1 MRNLKKILALV
12 LALVMSLSLMA
23 TAGAA
28 SFPDVDAENPYA
40 TAIEVLDGLKVFQG
54 FEDGTFKPTDTLNRA
69 QAAVLVYRI
78 ATGDV
83 ENKYLDNYTY
93 MQQSKFADLDGYNWA
108 KGYINYCQNAGIVVG
123 TSATTFNP
131 GAPVTGYQ
139 LMVML
144 LRTLGY
150 GKAGEFTDPKGWELQ
165 TASIAEREGILKN
178 VTGGDFGAPAPR
190 QMVAEILFRGLLHE
204 TMQYSPLTPDGYTK
218 SGETLGKRVGLSEV
232 EGVVMANELASL
244 LDNDVLAEGK
254 TQLDD
259 NLIDYTTDFDD
270 IGERKLA
277 YLKDGKTVLSI
288 EDSSKNTREFTLDA
302 SSLKDLLK
310 KASLN
315 AGDAEHFINFA
326 EVDKYTTPYRIRYV
340 LQVEDDGT
348 GTKVLVGSD
357 NVAQDV
363 ADSIKAANG
372 AAVVEY
378 NDATD
383 DEISVVLKP
392 KSEVSRVDLKWME
405 YIFADG
411 DLSTTSTYE
420 VGEIYVNTQS
430 TKDISDDPDYYYE
443 KFVETFLTYDDN
455 KTTIDGNEKGN
466 WLKVIDNDADG
477 KADYVLKVIYTGAQV
492 ERIKNDKITL
502 DVKNHALASHDR
514 LSDGVRDN
522 EVNTLTSQTVVNM
535 SDEALEEGD
544 VVYYAIIDGVA
555 RAYKAEMVT
564 ATIDKINRNTKS
576 TTTTDGD
583 EYFESAVCNHI
594 LDPEYMDEVTDLVGK
609 VSFDLYF
616 DRGGW
621 LLTFIKS
628 NRAGDFKLITDGWF
642 NSTKTGDEYAARV
655 YNDEEGKQEIVDL
668 TSGGSKFIGRDV
680 VYVDGKGVAHTT
692 DNNDWDALKYFG
704 ATADIAADSSALDN
718 NMAGAPNYDPDQIQA
733 GKTPADLNGG
743 YVTDTN
749 VLHNRIKTTVASI
762 DEEGNILPV
771 EDYRITGRYN
781 HLMIALG
788 NDKIPT
794 SAYSSGT
801 PYVTDGDTAYDENPE
816 DENGAPITNV
826 ELRALNTTKYY
837 VVWPAGSG
845 VGVKAFTGYASAGDI
860 VKLASNRGSKGLE
873 LVEDIYAVGTQTVR
887 ENDHRDDEYYY
898 TADIVVV
905 ELNAAPTSARD
916 IVLLVDDE
924 GQVSSTGLRHVQ
936 VIEPDGS
943 SKWIDVK
950 NNPNLTLARDNYD
963 KKIQPGLYFREEA
976 GDEIYTLEWMDA
988 DDILAAECFIT
999 GQVQTVVKTGK
1010 QDYVIVNPADDVT
1023 VQNSGDVVNVANED
1037 TVQPIITESAKFYT
1051 LGYGVSN
1058 AAGYKK
1064 EAANLSDEDAE
1075 DYRTV
1080 LNSKVEGVEKGSA
1093 GDPALNRDFY
1103 LERDKTSYYYND
1115 VLIRYNDKNQIVWAV
1130 SFQNTFDS
1138 KGTPDYAQQVWANVV
1153 PAAVEEEEKP
1163 EVITFT
1169 DVTVKGV
1176 EVVDGAVTISK
1187 AASDDA
1193 TTAGIAFTSNADT
1206 VSVYFEGTKKTVA
1219 EASDVWTEAV
1229 GAVAAGTYQII
1240 LEKKG
1245 LDPVTKTVTVTVA
1258 DAGSDA
1264 SISSLKIKG
1273 IEVTSADIPTLEYG
1287 QATIRKPVV
1296 VDYDTNQTDALHI
1309 EVTTNDPNAS
1319 WAVTTA
1325 GDCGV
1330 TKGDTDALTVGA
1342 NKNVVITVTAEDRT
1356 TTAVYTLADLT
1367 VEDAPL
1373 TLAGAATYTNSKY
1386 KIGGLPE
1393 AGTALDTT
1401 TAKVGYTKDITIIA
1415 AADTPAS
1422 NEVTEVSYTIAGG
1435 TKVVLGEE
1443 AGTYTIE
1450 AAKLAGKT
1458 GAIVVTVTE
1467 TAFGLTAK
1475 AGAATVTGGSEI
1487 KIVGGSGTALDAT
1500 GEGVSNR
1507 TDLVFTVD
1515 ASDNAHYVSEVTY
1528 DIDGAGAETI
1538 EAVDGKYT
1546 ISAEEL
1552 EGATEVEIDV
1562 TEESLIVVTNKTG
1575 AAVVIAVNDAAE
1587 GESVATDGT
1596 IGIMPGDTI
1605 KVVTAADKK
1614 PVISNN
1620 TSAVLSA
1627 PVESGTNLVWTIS
1640 GIDADGNLTLEGYF
1654 PMP

>member
-1 MRNLKKILALV
+1 MRNLKKILAMV

-28 SFPDVDAENPYA
+28 QFPDVDDSNPYK
-40 TAIEVLDGLKVFQG
+40 TAIDVLDELKVFQG

-93 MQQSKFADLDGYNWA
+93 MQQSKFNDLDGYNWA

-139 LMVML
+139 LLVMI

-165 TASIAEREGILKN
+165 TAKIAEREGMLKN

-259 NLIDYTTDFDD
+259 YLIDYTTDFDD

-378 NDATD
+378 DAATD

-411 DLSTTSTYE
+411 DLSDAYE

-514 LSDGVRDN
+514 LSDGVRDH

-628 NRAGDFKLITDGWF
+628 NGAGDFKLITDGWF

-692 DNNDWDALKYFG
+692 DNNDWDALKYLG
-704 ATADIAADSSALDN
+704 ATADEARDSSALDN
-718 NMAGAPNYDPDQIQA
+718 NMAGAPNYDPDEIQA

-801 PYVTDGDTAYDENPE
+801 PYVTDGDTAYDVNPE
-816 DENGAPITNV
+816 DENGDPITNV

-1153 PAAVEEEEKP
+1153 PAAVEEEIDDS
-1163 EVITFT
+1163 ITFT

-1176 EVVDGAVTISK
+1176 EVVDGAVSVSNSAAEDTNIVDLVFSTNADAVTVVGATKNTFQDGTWTSTKSDIK
-1187 AASDDA
+1187 AADLKE
-1193 TTAGIAFTSNADT
+1193 I
-1206 VSVYFEGTKKTVA
+1206 
-1219 EASDVWTEAV
+1219 
-1229 GAVAAGTYQII
+1229 QII
-1240 LEKKG
+1240 LKKG
-1245 LDPVTKTVTVTVA
+1245 TETIVKTIAVA
-1258 DAGSDA
+1258 IEDANNNA
-1264 SISSLKIKG
+1264 TIKSISIKG
-1273 IEVTSADIPTLEYG
+1273 VEITNIPAAANG
-1287 QATIRKPVV
+1287 VATITDPFVISSSDNVSEEPIIVV
-1296 VDYDTNQTDALHI
+1296 ETD
-1309 EVTTNDPNAS
+1309 DPNAE
-1319 WAVTTA
+1319 WAVTTGGTNIPEIANSIDNTNYNASTGQLTA
-1325 GDCGV
+1325 G
-1330 TKGDTDALTVGA
+1330 TDSSTI
-1342 NKNVVITVTAEDRT
+1342 VVTVTAEDGT
-1356 TTAVYTLADLT
+1356 TEVAYTLASVTANL
-1367 VEDAPL
+1367 L
-1373 TLAGAATYTNSKY
+1373 TLKKSGSGTGTASYKGA
-1386 KIGGLPE
+1386 
-1393 AGTALDTT
+1393 ALDTT
-1401 TAKVGYTKDITIIA
+1401 GVAVSDADDIELTVAPDAGKEVSTVKYKVGTDPEKTI
-1415 AADTPAS
+1415 
-1422 NEVTEVSYTIAGG
+1422 
-1435 TKVVLGEE
+1435 
-1443 AGTYTIE
+1443 TYTSGTVTIP
-1450 AAKLAGKT
+1450 AAELEDKT
-1458 GAIVVTVTE
+1458 GDVTVE
-1467 TAFGLTAK
+1467 VITADPALQVSKTVGTASTVK
-1475 AGAATVTGGSEI
+1475 IGNATVTT
-1487 KIVGGSGTALDAT
+1487 TASDT
-1500 GEGVSNR
+1500 KVSNR
-1507 TDLVFTVD
+1507 ADVVFTVEVSTD
-1515 ASDNAHYVSEVTY
+1515 TKYVKSVTY
-1528 DIDGAGAETI
+1528 KVGAGSATPITAEADGSYRI
-1538 EAVDGKYT
+1538 PASAV
-1546 ISAEEL
+1546 
-1552 EGATEVEIDV
+1552 EGATDLEIETVEE
-1562 TEESLIVVTNKTG
+1562 T
-1575 AAVVIAVNDAAE
+1575 AAVITGTAGDAVKVDIGDGNGFVAISNTDKVYVAPDTVVKVKVAE
-1587 GESVATDGT
+1587 GHKPAFDANYEISDSYDPATVGT
-1596 IGIMPGDTI
+1596 DW
-1605 KVVTAADKK
+1605 
-1614 PVISNN
+1614 
-1620 TSAVLSA
+1620 
-1627 PVESGTNLVWTIS
+1627 VWTVTVK
-1640 GIDADGNLTLEGYF
+1640 GDMTLTGLIEL
-1654 PMP
+1654 

>member
-1 MRNLKKILALV
+1 MRNLKKILAMV

-28 SFPDVDAENPYA
+28 QFPDVDDSNPYK
-40 TAIEVLDGLKVFQG
+40 TAIDVLDELKVFQG

-165 TASIAEREGILKN
+165 TAAIAEREGILKN

-259 NLIDYTTDFDD
+259 YLIDYTTDFDD

-411 DLSTTSTYE
+411 DLSDAYE

-704 ATADIAADSSALDN
+704 ATADIAANSSALDN
-718 NMAGAPNYDPDQIQA
+718 NMAGAPDYDPDQIQA

-788 NDKIPT
+788 KDKIPT

-801 PYVTDGDTAYDENPE
+801 PYVTDGDTAYDVKPE

-1023 VQNSGDVVNVANED
+1023 VQNSGNVVNVDNED

-1051 LGYGVSN
+1051 LGYGVSDDK
-1058 AAGYKK
+1058 GYKK

-1130 SFQNTFDS
+1130 SFQNTFDN
-1138 KGTPDYAQQVWANVV
+1138 KGTRDYAQWVWANVV

-1193 TTAGIAFTSNADT
+1193 NTAGIAFTSNADT
-1206 VSVYFEGTKKTVA
+1206 VSVYFGGTKKTVA

-1240 LEKKG
+1240 LEKAG

-1325 GDCGV
+1325 GGCGV
-1330 TKGDTDALTVGA
+1330 TKGKRDALTVGA
-1342 NKNVVITVTAEDRT
+1342 NKNVVITVTAEDGT
-1356 TTAVYTLADLT
+1356 TTAVYTLANLT

-1373 TLAGAATYTNSKY
+1373 TLAGAAAYTNSKY

-1393 AGTALDTT
+1393 AGTTLDTT

-1422 NEVTEVSYTIAGG
+1422 NEVTEVSYTIAGSAE
-1435 TKVVLGEE
+1435 VVLGTK

-1475 AGAATVTGGSEI
+1475 ASAATVTGGSKI
-1487 KIVGGSGTALDAT
+1487 KIVGGNGTALNTT

-1515 ASDNAHYVSEVTY
+1515 ASDNAHYVSKVTY
-1528 DIDGAGAETI
+1528 NIDGAGAETI

-1546 ISAEEL
+1546 ISAEKL
-1552 EGATEVEIDV
+1552 EDAAEVEINV

-1587 GESVATDGT
+1587 GESVAVDGT
-1596 IGIMPGDTI
+1596 ISIMPGDTI
-1605 KVVTAADKK
+1605 KVVTAADEK
-1614 PVISNN
+1614 PAISNN
-1620 TSAVLSA
+1620 TSAVVSA
-1627 PVESGTNLVWTIS
+1627 PVESGTNLVWAIS
-1640 GIDADGNLTLEGYF
+1640 GIDTDGNLTLKGYF

>member
-1 MRNLKKILALV
+1 MRNLKKILAMV

-93 MQQSKFADLDGYNWA
+93 MQQSKFNDLDGYNWA

-165 TASIAEREGILKN
+165 TAAIAEREGILKN

-259 NLIDYTTDFDD
+259 YLIDYTTDFDD

-411 DLSTTSTYE
+411 DLSDAYE

-502 DVKNHALASHDR
+502 DVKNHALANHDR

-963 KKIQPGLYFREEA
+963 KKIQPGLYFRKEA

-1010 QDYVIVNPADDVT
+1010 QDYVIVNPADGVT

-1240 LEKKG
+1240 LEKAG

-1330 TKGDTDALTVGA
+1330 NKSKRDALTVGA
-1342 NKNVVITVTAEDRT
+1342 NKKVVITVTAEDRT
-1356 TTAVYTLADLT
+1356 TTAVYTLANLT

-1373 TLAGAATYTNSKY
+1373 TLAGAATYVNSKY

-1393 AGTALDTT
+1393 AGAALDTT

-1415 AADTPAS
+1415 AADAPAS
-1422 NEVTEVSYTIAGG
+1422 KEVTEVSYTIAGG
-1435 TKVVLGEE
+1435 TKVVLGTE

-1458 GAIVVTVTE
+1458 GAIVITVTE
-1467 TAFGLTAK
+1467 AAFGLTAK
-1475 AGAATVTGGSEI
+1475 IKTGVSSTVKLDDSAKTAVTEAGVKA
-1487 KIVGGSGTALDAT
+1487 
-1500 GEGVSNR
+1500 SNR
-1507 TDLVFTVD
+1507 TDLVFTVE
-1515 ASDNAHYVSEVTY
+1515 ASANTKYVSKVTY
-1528 DIDGAGAETI
+1528 KITTAAEAGSATPI

-1546 ISAEEL
+1546 ISAEKL
-1552 EGATEVEIDV
+1552 KDASEVEIDV

-1627 PVESGTNLVWTIS
+1627 PVGSGTNLVWTIS
-1640 GIDADGNLTLEGYF
+1640 GIDANGNLTLEGYF

>member
-1 MRNLKKILALV
+1 MRNLKKILAMV

-28 SFPDVDAENPYA
+28 QFPDVDDSNPYK
-40 TAIEVLDGLKVFQG
+40 TAIDVLDELKVFQG

-93 MQQSKFADLDGYNWA
+93 MQQSKFNDLDGYNWA

-259 NLIDYTTDFDD
+259 YLIDYTTDFDD

-411 DLSTTSTYE
+411 DLSDAYE

-502 DVKNHALASHDR
+502 DVKNHALANHDR

-743 YVTDTN
+743 YVTTDTN

-801 PYVTDGDTAYDENPE
+801 PYVTDGDTAYDVKPE
-816 DENGAPITNV
+816 DENGDPINNV

-976 GDEIYTLEWMDA
+976 GNEIYTLEWMDA

-1010 QDYVIVNPADDVT
+1010 QDYVIVNPADDMT
-1023 VQNSGDVVNVANED
+1023 VQDSGDVVNVANED

-1187 AASDDA
+1187 AASDDTA
-1193 TTAGIAFTSNADT
+1193 TAGIAFTSNADT

-1219 EASDVWTEAV
+1219 ETSDVWTEAV

-1240 LEKKG
+1240 LEKDG

-1319 WAVTTA
+1319 WAVTA
-1325 GDCGV
+1325 ASDCGV
-1330 TKGDTDALTVGA
+1330 TKSKRDALTVGA
-1342 NKNVVITVTAEDRT
+1342 NKKVVITVTAEDRA

-1367 VEDAPL
+1367 VKDAPL
-1373 TLAGAATYTNSKY
+1373 TLAGAAAYTNSKY

-1393 AGTALDTT
+1393 AGTTLDTT
-1401 TAKVGYTKDITIIA
+1401 AAKVGYTKDITIIA

-1422 NEVTEVSYTIAGG
+1422 KEVTEVSYTIDGAN
-1435 TKVVLGEE
+1435 KKVLGTE
-1443 AGTYTIE
+1443 AGTYTI
-1450 AAKLAGKT
+1450 AAADLAGKT
-1458 GAIVVTVTE
+1458 GDIVVTVTE
-1467 TAFGLTAK
+1467 DAFGLTAK
-1475 AGAATVTGGSEI
+1475 AGAATVAGGSEI

-1528 DIDGAGAETI
+1528 NIDGAGAETI

-1546 ISAEEL
+1546 ISAEKL
-1552 EGATEVEIDV
+1552 EGAAEVEIDV

-1587 GESVATDGT
+1587 GESVAAGGT

-1614 PVISNN
+1614 PVISDN

-1640 GIDADGNLTLEGYF
+1640 GIDTDGNLTLEGYF